1 MKLSIFILSLVLII
15 STSPRLNAQET
26 EEDTKLYT
34 DNMLKR
40 DFCGY
45 DSKKGINGETVKWL
59 ETYIEPTTVLK
70 ADGTPEMKDGK
81 PIEIKGSLT
90 VNEDGAHLGERVFN
104 FEKLQADIVAE
115 ANPAKKECLRSLF
128 RLGVY
133 EWQTYYNNLS
143 KKYECGVE
151 LKNDDKICGY
161 KKSANKY
168 TCEDNNDNSLPDGMV
183 EESARTSELLT
194 LVPGEKKNTCTKT
207 ADGEDLAEHITD
219 RLKYIADFSNN
230 LHNKELRNNTL
241 AYENADKPQSEAG
254 ICPDGRDCG
263 AKNAEQKAAE
273 VAQKTEEQLCCDSIS
288 ENWVPLGFATIKG
301 STPSP
306 KICKDMFDK
315 DKVGEDKSF
324 IKQCIKNITS
334 AFASSAV
341 NSFLDFFSTGWIT
354 NIPIL
359 LKELATN
366 FSETIEKIGSEMIGL
381 DRKLLACVNENT
393 RHELYCSMA
402 GKFIGANAGFGI
414 AMGGVGGAAVSAL
427 TKAAKF
433 TVGKTKT
440 TNSLVNKLAKSPSA
454 SKGILKSAG
463 SGAAKGLKTG
473 ILWPVKL
480 TSLAWKGTLTTIKG
494 VRKIPSVVGNT
505 AAAAVTG
512 TLGATAKGAAKVLP
526 KDGLS
531 PASNLG
537 NAFSQVGDALFTSTK
552 SSVDNIIKGSANAK
566 VLKELKGLE
575 TQAQA
580 KAAELSATVKKHSEL
595 SAGIEKTPKGKN
607 RSTKENN
614 AKIKEADE
622 FSKKMAKEAEELQ
635 ALEQKI
641 KETKAS
647 AYKKHLIDEQR
658 LEFQNNVD
666 RIRAI
671 NNQNVQLRKQIADQK
686 TTQAQREAHLEQL
699 KQNSSAAAKLKV
711 QNEAVKKKIQ
721 ETVDTKISTIENNIF
736 NGVTATGTAL
746 GTGAIQVEKMKGTGK
761 QPEGQK
767 PSGEADKPKKV
778 EEIPVPTAPPPG
790 VAAPVQAVPTPTT
803 KKEEPQPKATV
814 TPSAKQTEPA
824 QTESGESKAASGTK
838 EFAPPPPMD

>member
-1 MKLSIFILSLVLII
+1 MKLSIFILSLVLIL
-15 STSPRLNAQET
+15 STSLHLNAQVA

-34 DNMLKR
+34 DNMLKM

-45 DSKKGINGETVKWL
+45 DSEKGINGDVVKML
-59 ETYIEPTTVLK
+59 ETYIESTTVLK

-143 KKYECGVE
+143 IKYECGVE
-151 LKNDDKICGY
+151 LKNEDKICGY

-219 RLKYIADFSNN
+219 RLKYIADYSNN

-241 AYENADKPQSEAG
+241 AYENADKPKSEAG

-263 AKNAEQKAAE
+263 AKNTEQKTAE

-288 ENWVPLGFATIKG
+288 ENWSSLGLAG
-301 STPSP
+301 SYGSEP
-306 KICKDMFDK
+306 KKKVCEDMFNK
-315 DKVGEDKSF
+315 DKVDEDKSF
-324 IKQCIKNITS
+324 IEQCVMNIVESFAAS
-334 AFASSAV
+334 AKSS
-341 NSFLDFFSTGWIT
+341 FMDFFSMGWIT
-354 NIPIL
+354 NIPMLI
-359 LKELATN
+359 KELTTN
-366 FSETIEKIGSEMIGL
+366 FSETIEKIGSEMFGF
-381 DRKLLACVNENT
+381 DRKLLACVNERT
-393 RHELYCSMA
+393 RHEIYCAMG
-402 GKFIGANAGFGI
+402 GKFLGSNVAFGV
-414 AMGGVGGAAVSAL
+414 AMGGVGGAAISAL

-433 TVGKTKT
+433 TAGKGKV
-440 TNSLVNKLAKSPSA
+440 TNSMINKLAKSPSA

-463 SGAAKGLKTG
+463 SGAYKGAKAGA
-473 ILWPVKL
+473 LWPVKL

-494 VRKIPSVVGNT
+494 VRRAPGVLANS
-505 AAAAVTG
+505 AVATTTG
-512 TLGATAKGAAKVLP
+512 ALGVAAKGAAKVLP

-531 PASNLG
+531 PAGNLR
-537 NAFSQVGDALFTSTK
+537 NAFSQVGDSLFTSTK
-552 SSVDNIIKGSANAK
+552 SRVDSIFKSKGIKEIEALEAK
-566 VLKELKGLE
+566 GDIKFNELKTTKNE
-575 TQAQA
+575 YEKIT
-580 KAAELSATVKKHSEL
+580 
-595 SAGIEKTPKGKN
+595 AGIERDSKGRLKM
-607 RSTKENN
+607 KPDQYQE
-614 AKIKEADE
+614 KIKEIERLEKSLMQQTSEAQIL
-622 FSKKMAKEAEELQ
+622 SKQIQEAKAVAYKNHLI
-635 ALEQKI
+635 LEQKDLFNANVERI
-641 KETKAS
+641 RALNKRNAELKQKAS
-647 AYKKHLIDEQR
+647 ADGAKGAQI
-658 LEFQNNVD
+658 QNY
-666 RIRAI
+666 ISEI
-671 NNQNVQLRKQIADQK
+671 NKNTK
-686 TTQAQREAHLEQL
+686 EA
-699 KQNSSAAAKLKV
+699 SKLKV

-778 EEIPVPTAPPPG
+778 EEIPVPRTPPPG
-790 VAAPVQAVPTPTT
+790 VAAP
-803 KKEEPQPKATV
+803 
-814 TPSAKQTEPA
+814 AKQTEPEQA
-824 QTESGESKAASGTK
+824 EAGKAGPAAEDE
-838 EFAPPPPMD
+838 EFAPEPPPN

>member
-219 RLKYIADFSNN
+219 RLKYIADYSNN

-263 AKNAEQKAAE
+263 AKNAEQKAAD

-526 KDGLS
+526 KDSLS
-531 PASNLG
+531 PAGNLG
-537 NAFSQVGDALFTSTK
+537 NAFSQVGDSLFTSTK
-552 SSVDNIIKGSANAK
+552 SRVDSIFKSKGIKEIEALEAK
-566 VLKELKGLE
+566 GDIKFNELK
-575 TQAQA
+575 T
-580 KAAELSATVKKHSEL
+580 TKHEYEKIT
-595 SAGIEKTPKGKN
+595 AGIERDSKGRLKM
-607 RSTKENN
+607 KPDQYQE
-614 AKIKEADE
+614 KIKEIERLEKSLMQQTSEAQIL
-622 FSKKMAKEAEELQ
+622 SKQIQEAKAVAYKNHLI
-635 ALEQKI
+635 LEQKDLFNANVERI
-641 KETKAS
+641 RALNKRNAELKQKAS
-647 AYKKHLIDEQR
+647 ADGAKGAQI
-658 LEFQNNVD
+658 QNY
-666 RIRAI
+666 ISEI
-671 NNQNVQLRKQIADQK
+671 NKNTK
-686 TTQAQREAHLEQL
+686 EA
-699 KQNSSAAAKLKV
+699 SKLKV

-790 VAAPVQAVPTPTT
+790 VAAPAQAVPTPTT